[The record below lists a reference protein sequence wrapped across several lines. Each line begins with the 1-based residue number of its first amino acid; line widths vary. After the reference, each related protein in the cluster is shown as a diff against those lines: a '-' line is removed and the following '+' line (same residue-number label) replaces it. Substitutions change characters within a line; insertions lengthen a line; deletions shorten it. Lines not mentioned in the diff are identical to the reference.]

1 MKKWTNRLMTIAGV
15 VLILVAA
22 YLFAKPHIDNYLHDK
37 DKDEK
42 IEQYDKNVKEQ
53 ASKDNKQQAKPQIPK
68 DKPKW
73 QAILKFQ
80 MLILKNQYIQDQQ
93 HLNN

>member
-1 MKKWTNRLMTIAGV
+1 MTIAGV

-42 IEQYDKNVKEQ
+42 IEQYDKNVKRTGE
-53 ASKDNKQQAKPQIPK
+53 
-68 DKPKW
+68 
-73 QAILKFQ
+73 
-80 MLILKNQYIQDQQ
+80 
-93 HLNN
+93 

>member
-37 DKDEK
+37 DKMK
-42 IEQYDKNVKEQ
+42 R
-53 ASKDNKQQAKPQIPK
+53 
-68 DKPKW
+68 
-73 QAILKFQ
+73 
-80 MLILKNQYIQDQQ
+80 
-93 HLNN
+93 LNNMIKM

>member
-1 MKKWTNRLMTIAGV
+1 MSHFEINGILYEMLTGIVKCIKGALTYEKWTNRLMTIAGV

-53 ASKDNKQQAKPQIPK
+53 ASKDKKA
-68 DKPKW
+68 
-73 QAILKFQ
+73 AS
-80 MLILKNQYIQDQQ
+80 
-93 HLNN
+93 

>member
-22 YLFAKPHIDNYLHDK
+22 YLFAKPHIDNYLHYK

-53 ASKDNKQQAKPQIPK
+53 ASKDKKQQAKPLIPK
-68 DKPKW
+68 INRKW

>member
-42 IEQYDKNVKEQ
+42 IE
-53 ASKDNKQQAKPQIPK
+53 
-68 DKPKW
+68 
-73 QAILKFQ
+73 FQ

>member
-1 MKKWTNRLMTIAGV
+1 MTIAGV

-53 ASKDNKQQAKPQIPK
+53 ASKDKSSKLNLKFRKINR
-68 DKPKW
+68 KW
-73 QAILKFQ
+73 QDILKFQ

>member
-1 MKKWTNRLMTIAGV
+1 MSHFEINGILYEMLIGIVKCIKGALTYEKWTNRLMTIAGV

-42 IEQYDKNVKEQ
+42 IEQYDKNVKNRRVRIKS
-53 ASKDNKQQAKPQIPK
+53 SKLN
-68 DKPKW
+68 
-73 QAILKFQ
+73 LKFER
-80 MLILKNQYIQDQQ
+80 
-93 HLNN
+93 